1 MAISLYD
8 VSVTSFLQ
16 TLGGVAGFLDKG
28 LAHCKATGV
37 DLNELVETRLQPDML
52 PFRFQVIAVAHHSLG
67 AIEGVQAG
75 RLQAAGGADRSGL
88 RRIAETDRRCARQ
101 VAEALARVDRTS

>member
-8 VSVTSFLQ
+8 ISVASFLQ

-28 LAHCKATGV
+28 LSHCETAGI
-37 DLNELVETRLQPDML
+37 DLNELVETRLRPDML

-67 AIEGVQAG
+67 AIEGVTSCWSLVVSCAG
-75 RLQAAGGADRSGL
+75 ALPSRAICQRS
-88 RRIAETDRRCARQ
+88 
-101 VAEALARVDRTS
+101 

>member
-28 LAHCKATGV
+28 LTHCKATGI

-67 AIEGVQAG
+67 AWILAEQTNEAS
-75 RLQAAGGADRSGL
+75 LAPL
-88 RRIAETDRRCARQ
+88 RCVVKPRWRR
-101 VAEALARVDRTS
+101 